1 MSVRNGIFFVVVLVV
16 LCVVCAGCVSDDGS
30 GSQQE
35 VLPGSSLDLFSAG
48 GRGVYMNYTD
58 DVSGESWWVA
68 VKSRVGS
75 SVLSL
80 RTPDVSVKDVVLSE
94 EKRKIVS
101 EAFTLSGVSRVG
113 LLYRPSRLLSDS
125 DQGWGILSA
134 GYAFRLLPPIRTV
147 ALTSEEWNAL
157 LPRLKEALL
166 KITD

>member
-16 LCVVCAGCVSDDGS
+16 LCVVCAGCVSDGS
-30 GSQQE
+30 SSQNE

-48 GRGVYMNYTD
+48 DGSVYMNYTD

-80 RTPDVSVKDVVLSE
+80 RTPDVSVKNVVLSE
-94 EKRKIVS
+94 EKRKILS
-101 EAFTLSGVSRVG
+101 EAFTLSGVPRVG
-113 LLYRPSRLLSDS
+113 LLYHPGRLLSDS
-125 DQGWGILSA
+125 DQGWRILSA
-134 GYAFRLLPPIRTV
+134 GYAFGLLPPIRTV